1 MSKINKNIEL
11 RKQFDDMIFEIVRT
25 RTLDYSEEVDNLIKN
40 ISPQIEK
47 INLIINGDSLRT
59 KLN

>member
-25 RTLDYSEEVDNLIKN
+25 RTLDYSEEVDKLIKN